1 MTSSKNE
8 YSRSYY
14 ELYLTD
20 LLRGEKDTRFND
32 KEFIENRSEKAAQT
46 FENARLDGKTVNQAQ
61 ELAIGAL
68 TEKLFD
74 EITD

>member
-1 MTSSKNE
+1 MIFFGNRSP
-8 YSRSYY
+8 SYY

-20 LLRGEKDTRFND
+20 LLRGENDTRFND

-46 FENARLDGKTVNQAQ
+46 FENARLDGKTVSQAQ